1 MSRQTLSRSDRVAQM
16 TKQEELIA
24 KKRQEILEKQ
34 KTVEL
39 GKAVAA
45 AQSSGNANVTKKK
58 EPTTSESTTTA
69 VTITTTTSVT
79 AGIVPSEIMAKF
91 QNNFC
96 NDGSFLT
103 HFKKILEET
112 KKNEEA
118 AAEKVEEKSE
128 EPEVAESAETLAEAV
143 VIQSPMP
150 AQPQQIQQTSSHI
163 SLPPPPPPPPV
174 TSHPPHI
181 PVAPNPPFGNIS
193 QPLTN
198 IPPYNAAPTPAFYNP
213 CVPPIAAFTSIT
225 TPPPPPPPSTPLYL
239 IPPPDPL
246 QLNKIPPPK
255 DLDLNAI
262 PKPEMSLETIKVPNE
277 YQHQLQQALPPLQ
290 VHHELQQKGFYSTWN
305 RWLIK
310 IINRDDDQNVLKHS
324 SNDEKYD
331 PESVI
336 ESHDDSDDE
345 YMKDIMGKNLSNLK
359 RKIEECKA
367 ESDGSGDEQKQD
379 RNRKRRSRWG
389 GKADAAETAITA
401 LVQTTFAN
409 QNKPILSVI
418 QRTDPA
424 LLQYARKNYGSINL
438 SEEDWR
444 KCEDHFKINLLYQD
458 MMRKRKE
465 IDQLAKTG
473 KFKYEYDSDEDTSG
487 GTWEHKLR
495 TAEME
500 ATKAWADALTAQ
512 SEGKHH
518 IGDFLPPE
526 ELKKFMEKYDA
537 KKNNRTPDLSD
548 YKEYKLTED
557 NIGFQMLQKLGWKE
571 GQGLGASGTGIVDPV
586 NKAPQRDANQGLG
599 AGTPS
604 APEDCDN
611 EYEAY
616 RKRMMLAYRFRPNPL
631 NNPRRAY
638 Y

>member
-1 MSRQTLSRSDRVAQM
+1 MESMAYKNYRNMVESYRQNRTDCP
-16 TKQEELIA
+16 
-24 KKRQEILEKQ
+24 
-34 KTVEL
+34 
-39 GKAVAA
+39 
-45 AQSSGNANVTKKK
+45 N
-58 EPTTSESTTTA
+58 
-69 VTITTTTSVT
+69 
-79 AGIVPSEIMAKF
+79 
-91 QNNFC
+91 QN
-96 NDGSFLT
+96 
-103 HFKKILEET
+103 
-112 KKNEEA
+112 
-118 AAEKVEEKSE
+118 
-128 EPEVAESAETLAEAV
+128 
-143 VIQSPMP
+143 
-150 AQPQQIQQTSSHI
+150 
-163 SLPPPPPPPPV
+163 
-174 TSHPPHI
+174 
-181 PVAPNPPFGNIS
+181 
-193 QPLTN
+193 
-198 IPPYNAAPTPAFYNP
+198 
-213 CVPPIAAFTSIT
+213 
-225 TPPPPPPPSTPLYL
+225 
-239 IPPPDPL
+239 
-246 QLNKIPPPK
+246 
-255 DLDLNAI
+255 LD
-262 PKPEMSLETIKVPNE
+262 
-277 YQHQLQQALPPLQ
+277 Q
-290 VHHELQQKGFYSTWN
+290 
-305 RWLIK
+305 
-310 IINRDDDQNVLKHS
+310 NRDDDQNVLKHS

-586 NKAPQRDANQGLG
+586 NK
-599 AGTPS
+599 
-604 APEDCDN
+604 
-611 EYEAY
+611 
-616 RKRMMLAYRFRPNPL
+616 
-631 NNPRRAY
+631 
-638 Y
+638 